1 MRSVEGSVVKVG
13 EGRYRVS
20 VELPRD
26 PRTGRRVRRSRTVRG
41 TRREAEAAKR
51 ELLEEAGAE
60 PAAMPVTVEEYA
72 EGVYLPAKA
81 LEVRA
86 TTLVGYRGRLRNHV
100 YPAFG
105 QVELSQVTPQAI
117 RRWLGGFER
126 PATAEEAYRTLSQ
139 LMSFAMYDGAIESNP
154 FDRVRRPR
162 RQRYEPVVLDASQ
175 MRAYLELF
183 HGTRVEAAVLL
194 AAGCGL
200 RRGEICG
207 LDVDDVDWET
217 GEVRVS
223 GTYIMVD
230 GVPTEEDTK
239 SERSRRTVHM
249 PPQLLGRLRDVSPES
264 GPLLAEDGVRM
275 NPDNVSHEYRRI
287 LDASDVEPKVPL
299 KNLRHS
305 SLTLAYDSG
314 ARLLDVRDRAGHS
327 SESITAR
334 YYVRPK
340 TSGDEEIAEAIGEAL
355 VTSRYIS
362 GGNPPKDDPVAEFE
376 AELAAVTLESVEH
389 F

>member
-1 MRSVEGSVVKVG
+1 MRSVEGSVVKRG
-13 EGRYRVS
+13 EGCYRVF
-20 VELPRD
+20 VTIGRD
-26 PRTGRRVRRSRTVRG
+26 PDTGKRIRRSRTVRG
-41 TRREAEAAKR
+41 SRRDAEEAKR
-51 ELLEEAGAE
+51 EMLASLGMGIVQTAR
-60 PAAMPVTVEEYA
+60 TVREYA
-72 EGVYLPAKA
+72 EEVYLPAKA

-86 TTLVGYRGRLRNHV
+86 TTLVGYRSRLRNHV

-105 QVELSQVTPQAI
+105 DVPLAEVEPRAI
-117 RRWLGGFER
+117 REWLGRFER
-126 PATAEEAYRTLSQ
+126 PATADEAYRTLSQ
-139 LMSFAMYDGAIESNP
+139 LMSFAMYDGAIASNP
-154 FDRVRRPR
+154 FDRVRRPKR
-162 RQRYEPVVLDASQ
+162 RRYEPVVLDAEQ
-175 MRAYLELF
+175 MRSYLELF
-183 HGTRVEAAVLL
+183 EGTRVEAAVLL

-207 LDVDDVDWET
+207 LDVAGVDWET
-217 GEVRVS
+217 GEVRVD

-230 GVPTEEDTK
+230 GVPTVEDTK

-249 PPQLLGRLRDVSPES
+249 PPQLLGRLRAISPDS
-264 GPLLAEDGVRM
+264 GPLLAMDGGRM
-275 NPDNVSHEYRRI
+275 NPSVLSHEYRRI

-327 SESITAR
+327 SEAITAR

-355 VTSRYIS
+355 VPNGANSNREMPRDAPT
-362 GGNPPKDDPVAEFE
+362 AEFE
-376 AELAAVTLESVEH
+376 RELAGVSLESVSY